1 MRNTTTKR
9 QTRPHLQSGALVEV
23 PLFDCSE
30 INLSMKSGKG
40 KANANTSNRAK
51 AAVKPSVSNNS
62 TKAKPKRKAPNQV

>member
-1 MRNTTTKR
+1 MRNITTKR
-9 QTRPHLQSGALVEV
+9 LARPHLQSGGLVEV

-40 KANANTSNRAK
+40 KANANTSSRTK
-51 AAVKPSVSNNS
+51 AAVKPNVCNNS